1 MSKSTCGTP
10 ASSSPLISTLHLS
23 GKVSPNSTRHLRL
36 SYRSWRSGTSNTIC
50 ITVQKMAEAL
60 SIQES
65 ENSADNVRWPTAT
78 HGEYVIEDFT
88 FNSGETIPQLQLHY
102 QTLGTLRTS
111 EDGKTTNAVLIM
123 HGTGGSSEQFLN
135 AQFAGHLFNPGQP
148 LDAQRYFIILRDG
161 IGHGQS
167 SKPSNSGLG
176 AHFPNYRY
184 GDMVRADYRLLTEHL
199 GVGHLRLAMGTSMG
213 GMQSWLWGEA
223 YPGFMDA
230 LMPLA
235 SLPVQI
241 SGRNRMWRK
250 MAMDAIRSD
259 PAWKG
264 GDYAPGEQPRAG
276 LTTALDILTLMSS
289 SPLQYQAEAP
299 TRDAADE
306 FLEAKIRSGLGS
318 TDANDLLFALGA
330 SFDYDPRP
338 DLHKITAPL
347 IAVNTADDQINPPE
361 LGILE
366 REARAGLKE
375 GLGKVVVLPITDETR
390 GHGSHTVAKL
400 WKHLLEELLLK
411 TEKS

>member
-1 MSKSTCGTP
+1 
-10 ASSSPLISTLHLS
+10 
-23 GKVSPNSTRHLRL
+23 
-36 SYRSWRSGTSNTIC
+36 
-50 ITVQKMAEAL
+50 MAEAL
-60 SIQES
+60 EIQEQTS
-65 ENSADNVRWPTAT
+65 SSGHWPTTT
-78 HGEYVIEDFT
+78 HGEYVLEDFN
-88 FNSGETIPQLQLHY
+88 FGSGDTIPQLRLHY
-102 QTLGTLRTS
+102 QTLGTLRPS

-123 HGTGGSSEQFLN
+123 HGTGGSSEQFLS
-135 AQFAGHLFNPGQP
+135 AQFAGELFNPGQL

-161 IGHGQS
+161 IGHGRS

-176 AHFPNYRY
+176 GRFPRYRY
-184 GDMVRADYRLLTEHL
+184 GDMVRADHRLLTEHL
-199 GVGHLRLAMGTSMG
+199 GVAHLRLAMGTSMG

-223 YPGFMDA
+223 HPGFMDA

-250 MAMDAIRSD
+250 MAMDAIRAD
-259 PAWKG
+259 PAWNG
-264 GDYAPGEQPRAG
+264 GDYAPGQQPRAG
-276 LTTALDILTLMSS
+276 LTTALDMLTLMSS

-299 TRDAADE
+299 TRDAADS
-306 FLEAKIRSGLGS
+306 FLEGKIQNGLGS
-318 TDANDLLFALGA
+318 TDANDLLFALDA

-366 REARAGLKE
+366 KETRAGIRD
-375 GLGKVVVLPITDETR
+375 GLGKVVVLPITEETR

-400 WKHLLEELLLK
+400 WNHLLEELLLK

>member
-1 MSKSTCGTP
+1 
-10 ASSSPLISTLHLS
+10 
-23 GKVSPNSTRHLRL
+23 
-36 SYRSWRSGTSNTIC
+36 
-50 ITVQKMAEAL
+50 MAEAL
-60 SIQES
+60 SNHQPDTS
-65 ENSADNVRWPTAT
+65 ANNSKDGWPTPT
-78 HGEYVIEDFT
+78 HGEYRIKDFV
-88 FNSGETIPQLQLHY
+88 FSSGETIPELRLHY

-111 EDGKTTNAVLIM
+111 DDGRTTNAVLIM

-135 AQFAGHLFNPGQP
+135 TQFAGELFNPGQP

-167 SKPSNSGLG
+167 SKPSSNNNGCG
-176 AHFPNYRY
+176 ASRFPRYRY
-184 GDMVRADYRLLTEHL
+184 GDMVRADHRLLTEHL

-223 YPGFMDA
+223 HPGFMDA

-241 SGRNRMWRK
+241 SGRNRMWRS
-250 MAMDAIRSD
+250 MAMEAIRSD
-259 PAWKG
+259 PAWAG

-276 LTTALDILTLMSS
+276 LTAALDILTLMSS

-299 TRDAADE
+299 TRDAADS
-306 FLEAKIRSGLGS
+306 FLRKKIQSGVES
-318 TDANDLLFALGA
+318 TDANDLLFALDA

-347 IAVNTADDQINPPE
+347 IAVNTADDQINPSE
-361 LGILE
+361 LQILE
-366 REARAGLKE
+366 RETKAGLRE
-375 GLGKVVVLPITDETR
+375 GLGKVVVLPITEETR

>member
-1 MSKSTCGTP
+1 
-10 ASSSPLISTLHLS
+10 
-23 GKVSPNSTRHLRL
+23 
-36 SYRSWRSGTSNTIC
+36 
-50 ITVQKMAEAL
+50 MAEAL

-65 ENSADNVRWPTAT
+65 ETSADNARWPTAT
-78 HGEYVIEDFT
+78 HGEYVLEGFT
-88 FNSGETIPQLQLHY
+88 FNSGETIPQLRLHY
-102 QTLGTLRTS
+102 QTLGTLKTS

-135 AQFAGHLFNPGQP
+135 AQFAGQLFNPGQP

-161 IGHGQS
+161 IGHGRS

-176 AHFPNYRY
+176 AHFPKYRY
-184 GDMVRADYRLLTEHL
+184 GDMVRADHRLLTEHL

-250 MAMDAIRSD
+250 MAMDAIQSD

-264 GDYAPGEQPRAG
+264 GDYTAGEQPRAG

-306 FLEAKIRSGLGS
+306 FLEGKIRSGLGT
-318 TDANDLLFALGA
+318 TDANDLLFALDA

-366 REARAGLKE
+366 KEARAGLRD

>member
-1 MSKSTCGTP
+1 
-10 ASSSPLISTLHLS
+10 
-23 GKVSPNSTRHLRL
+23 
-36 SYRSWRSGTSNTIC
+36 
-50 ITVQKMAEAL
+50 MAEAL
-60 SIQES
+60 SIEQPEA
-65 ENSADNVRWPTAT
+65 SADSNHWPSTT
-78 HGEYVIEDFT
+78 HGEYIIEDFS
-88 FNSGETIPQLQLHY
+88 FSSGEAIPQLRLHY
-102 QTLGTLRTS
+102 QTLGTLKTS
-111 EDGKTTNAVLIM
+111 DDGKTTNAVLIM

-135 AQFAGHLFNPGQP
+135 AQFAGELFNPGQP
-148 LDAQRYFIILRDG
+148 LDAQKYFIILRDG
-161 IGHGQS
+161 IGHGRS
-167 SKPSNSGLG
+167 SKPSSSGLG
-176 AHFPNYRY
+176 AGFPRYRY
-184 GDMVRADYRLLTEHL
+184 GDMVGADCRLLTEHL
-199 GVGHLRLAMGTSMG
+199 GVAHLRLVMGTSMG

-250 MAMDAIRSD
+250 MAMDSIRAD

-264 GDYAPGEQPRAG
+264 GAYASDEQPRAG

-299 TRDAADE
+299 TRDAADS
-306 FLEAKIRSGLGS
+306 FLEGKIRSGLGS
-318 TDANDLLFALGA
+318 TDANDLLFALDS

-338 DLHKITAPL
+338 DLHKITVPL

-366 REARAGLKE
+366 REARAGLKD
-375 GLGKVVVLPITDETR
+375 GLGKVVVLPITEETR

>member
-1 MSKSTCGTP
+1 MVG
-10 ASSSPLISTLHLS
+10 LIFTLHLS
-23 GKVSPNSTRHLRL
+23 GKVNRDSLLHGSSHLRL
-36 SYRSWRSGTSNTIC
+36 SYRPWCPATSNRIC

-60 SIQES
+60 SIEQPEA
-65 ENSADNVRWPTAT
+65 SADSNHWPSTT
-78 HGEYVIEDFT
+78 HGEYIIEDFS
-88 FNSGETIPQLQLHY
+88 FSSGEAIPQLRLHY
-102 QTLGTLRTS
+102 QTLGTLKTS
-111 EDGKTTNAVLIM
+111 DDGKTTNAVLIM

-135 AQFAGHLFNPGQP
+135 AQFAGELFNPGQP
-148 LDAQRYFIILRDG
+148 LDAQKYFIILRDG
-161 IGHGQS
+161 IGHGRS
-167 SKPSNSGLG
+167 SKPSSSGLG
-176 AHFPNYRY
+176 AGFPRYRY

-199 GVGHLRLAMGTSMG
+199 GVAHLRLVMGTSMG

-250 MAMDAIRSD
+250 MAMDSIRAD
-259 PAWKG
+259 TAWKG
-264 GDYAPGEQPRAG
+264 GAYASDEQPRAG

-299 TRDAADE
+299 TRDAADS
-306 FLEAKIRSGLGS
+306 FLEGKIRSGLGS
-318 TDANDLLFALGA
+318 TDANDLLFALDS

-338 DLHKITAPL
+338 DLHKITVPL

-366 REARAGLKE
+366 REARAGLKD
-375 GLGKVVVLPITDETR
+375 GLGKVVVLPITEETR

-400 WKHLLEELLLK
+400 WNHLLEELLLK